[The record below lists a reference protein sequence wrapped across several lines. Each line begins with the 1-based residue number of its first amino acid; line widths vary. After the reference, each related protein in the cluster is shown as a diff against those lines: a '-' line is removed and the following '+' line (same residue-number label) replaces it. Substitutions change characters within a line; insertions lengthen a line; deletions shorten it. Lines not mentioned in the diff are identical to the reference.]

1 MLAVT
6 DDAISHLHES
16 LKSVADSEAEGKCF
30 RIVPRDGVNLGLS
43 LAEPEATDKKYEHEG
58 ETVLALPE
66 ELQPGCAGRTLIVN
80 DDGKL
85 EIT

>member
-6 DDAISHLHES
+6 NAAISHLHDS
-16 LKSVADSEAEGKCF
+16 LKAIENSDAEGKCF
-30 RIVPRDGVNLGLS
+30 RIVPRNGANLGLS
-43 LAEPEATDKKYEHEG
+43 LAEPEPTDKKYEHEG
-58 ETVLALPE
+58 ETVLALPK